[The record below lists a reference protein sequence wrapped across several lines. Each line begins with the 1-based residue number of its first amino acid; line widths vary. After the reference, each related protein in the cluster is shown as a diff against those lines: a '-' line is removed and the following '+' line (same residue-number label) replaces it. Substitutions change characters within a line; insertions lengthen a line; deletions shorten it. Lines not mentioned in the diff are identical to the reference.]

1 MDDPEEVEDV
11 YVPEVL
17 KKSHLSSG
25 QVPDVLWEVVKVL
38 RVNPKLP
45 EKILGVLKEVPGV
58 RYLISF

>member
-38 RVNPKLP
+38 RVNPKIP
-45 EKILGVLKEVPGV
+45 EKSP
-58 RYLISF
+58 